1 MAKRK
6 QRVSR
11 RERRL
16 LGKEDA
22 RTKAAAKDIEKW
34 LASYGDALIREAIS
48 DLRGKGK
55 RKSVTKAELTDRQ
68 KKLLAIL
75 RRHGFR
81 QMQEAGLENSKGFR
95 IPKRTAEAY
104 IREKEILVQRLDKKI
119 EREFKRALAGAMSRW
134 MGEKPTPSMGE
145 IGRRIRTNFFI
156 KPEGERDEG
165 LEAIP
170 EEDGGIG
177 LVRTVHGRAE
187 LIART
192 EIGNARAQ
200 GRIEGMKAAGVKWK
214 KWVAVTGDKKSG
226 DRKHWEMNGV
236 VIPIDE
242 KFELPRIKGKKRDR
256 MMSPKI
262 GPIHQIANC
271 RCRVVATRQG
281 PKK

>member
-22 RTKAAAKDIEKW
+22 RTRAATKDIESW
-34 LASYGDALIREAIS
+34 LVSFGDDLMGEAIS
-48 DLRGKGK
+48 GLRGKK
-55 RKSVTKAELTDRQ
+55 KKIEKAEKLTEKQ
-68 KKLLAIL
+68 KRLLSVL
-75 RRHGFR
+75 QRHGLR
-81 QMQEAGLENSKGFR
+81 QMTDAGLEHSKGFKVPQR
-95 IPKRTAEAY
+95 KVEAY
-104 IREKEILVQRLDKKI
+104 IREKEILVQRLSEKI
-119 EREFKRALAGAMSRW
+119 EKDFKKALAGALSRW

-145 IGRRIRTNFFI
+145 IARRIRTNFFI
-156 KPEGERDEG
+156 KPDGERDEG

-200 GRIEGMKAAGVKWK
+200 GRVQGMKAAGIKWK
-214 KWVAVTGDKKSG
+214 KWVSVVSDKKSG
-226 DRKHWEMNGV
+226 DRKHWQMNGV
-236 VIPIDE
+236 VVPVGS
-242 KFELPRIKGKKRDR
+242 KFELPDGT
-256 MMSPKI
+256 MMDSPKI

-271 RCRVVATRQG
+271 RCRVVATRRG
-281 PKK
+281 PNGET